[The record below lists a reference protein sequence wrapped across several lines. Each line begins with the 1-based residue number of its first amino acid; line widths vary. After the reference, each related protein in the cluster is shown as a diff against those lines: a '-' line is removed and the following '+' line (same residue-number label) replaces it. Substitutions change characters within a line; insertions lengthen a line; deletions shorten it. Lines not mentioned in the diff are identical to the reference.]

1 MLLNFKD
8 IIMLFVDCFDKLNQK
23 TNYFTS
29 STITS

>member
-8 IIMLFVDCFDKLNQK
+8 IIMLFVDYFDKLNRT